1 VQVRRR
7 LTEFESTIAMLAG
20 AGLIVLMLAFMLA
33 SARGGSQPSARV
45 LNLPI
50 IDLMVIGGVL
60 LLIGALV
67 AWFVASRP
75 WTTAHDDWS
84 TPLYTGHDAQHVE
97 TPAHADVVGGVT
109 EPFAHVEGL
118 VPAGA
123 PGAEAAVE
131 AMATP
136 VVEAISTPK
145 ERAVRAAL
153 MAAEQGDV
161 LVEGAL
167 ATDAPLGLMP
177 QVVAPDT
184 LPADV
189 RVSDD
194 LTILEGIG
202 PKIAAALGAAGISTY
217 AKLAEQDPAELERVV
232 RTAGVRMVGK
242 ALTWPEQAHLLAQG
256 RLEEWKAL
264 AARLKSGR

>member
-1 VQVRRR
+1 MQVRRR

-60 LLIGALV
+60 LLIGAIV
-67 AWFVASRP
+67 AWLVVSRP

-84 TPLYTGHDAQHVE
+84 TPQYTGHEAHHVE
-97 TPAHADVVGGVT
+97 TPAHAEVVGGVT
-109 EPFAHVEGL
+109 EPFAHVEESAS
-118 VPAGA
+118 VGA
-123 PGAEAAVE
+123 PPVE
-131 AMATP
+131 AD
-136 VVEAISTPK
+136 VEAIVTS
-145 ERAVRAAL
+145 EDRAVRAAL
-153 MAAEQGDV
+153 VAAEQGDV
-161 LVEGAL
+161 LVEGDL

-184 LPADV
+184 LPANV
-189 RVSDD
+189 TVSDD

-217 AKLAEQDPAELERVV
+217 AKLAGQDPAELERIV

-242 ALTWPEQAHLLAQG
+242 AVTWPEQARLLAQG